1 VGKDA
6 EELKKAAQEA
16 SRKLSEAAQEVMR
29 QSLPFIQEHATTLSR
44 EMSEVARKFAAEQ
57 GPALREASRRAVEEF
72 RKALDEELK
81 KRGSEKG
88 AD

>member
-1 VGKDA
+1 VSKDA

-29 QSLPFIQEHATTLSR
+29 QSLPIIQEHAQILTK
-44 EMSEVARKFAAEQ
+44 EMSEVARKFASEQ
-57 GPALREASRRAVEEF
+57 GPALRAASRRAVEEF

-81 KRGSEKG
+81 KRGS
-88 AD
+88 

>member
-1 VGKDA
+1 MSKDA

-16 SRKLSEAAQEVMR
+16 SRKLSKAAQEVMR
-29 QSLPFIQEHATTLSR
+29 QSLPIIQEHAKTLSK
-44 EMSEVARKFAAEQ
+44 EMGEVAHKFTTEQ

-81 KRGSEKG
+81 KRGS
-88 AD
+88 

>member
-1 VGKDA
+1 MSNDA

-16 SRKLSEAAQEVMR
+16 SRKLSEAAQEVVS
-29 QSLPFIQEHATTLSR
+29 QSLPIIQEHAKTLSK
-44 EMSEVARKFAAEQ
+44 EMSEVARKFTSEQ

-81 KRGSEKG
+81 KRGS
-88 AD
+88 

>member
-1 VGKDA
+1 MGKDA
-6 EELKKAAQEA
+6 EDLKRAAQEA

-29 QSLPFIQEHATTLSR
+29 QSLPIIQEHARTLSR
-44 EMSEVARKFAAEQ
+44 EMGDVAHRFAAEQ

>member
-6 EELKKAAQEA
+6 EEFKKAAQEA

-29 QSLPFIQEHATTLSR
+29 QSLPIIQEHAKTLSK
-44 EMSEVARKFAAEQ
+44 EMSDVAHKFAAER

-81 KRGSEKG
+81 KRGS
-88 AD
+88 